1 MDRRRTAAPDRKK
14 KSRHHEVDVSS
25 GTQLFSRSTWEEG
38 LKERDIWNVTF
49 DFSPEHGDDEDA
61 NRDAVVEKRKTCG
74 AKEFGPSQ
82 RSAGSLAGVH
92 RHDPVTVNWKQRGA
106 PTRDSPSQR
115 RHRQKKKPSRS
126 AATRRRRR
134 KTPAAASRK
143 EPRPRAERQVPR
155 SRTGTKNSRAKA
167 DTPRCRNYFR
177 RGGPAALDFGPALDV
192 TRGGARGAR
201 AAPRPLLL
209 LVTCCGAAAGAR
221 APAHVQRP
229 WRHSTPFVC
238 RALTSRQPTQESGAS
253 VLGR

>member
-1 MDRRRTAAPDRKK
+1 MDRRRTAAPDQKR
-14 KSRHHEVDVSS
+14 SRAITRWTYRPALSS
-25 GTQLFSRSTWEEG
+25 SPEARGRQG
-38 LKERDIWNVTF
+38 LKSGIRNVTS
-49 DFSPEHGDDEDA
+49 DFSPEHGDGEDA
-61 NRDAVVEKRKTCG
+61 NRHAVVEKRKTCG

-106 PTRDSPSQR
+106 PTRGSPSQR

-134 KTPAAASRK
+134 KARGSKPQRATPARRASRPQK
-143 EPRPRAERQVPR
+143 QNRD
-155 SRTGTKNSRAKA
+155 KNNSRAKA

-201 AAPRPLLL
+201 AAP
-209 LVTCCGAAAGAR
+209 
-221 APAHVQRP
+221 
-229 WRHSTPFVC
+229 
-238 RALTSRQPTQESGAS
+238 
-253 VLGR
+253 

>member
-61 NRDAVVEKRKTCG
+61 NRHAVVEKRKTCS

-115 RHRQKKKPSRS
+115 RHRQAFIREKTYTLPITLERGLRIRARTKKGKK
-126 AATRRRRR
+126 RRR
-134 KTPAAASRK
+134 KEKPGGVPSHTRRSLSFQGTLGP
-143 EPRPRAERQVPR
+143 QVNCR
-155 SRTGTKNSRAKA
+155 S
-167 DTPRCRNYFR
+167 
-177 RGGPAALDFGPALDV
+177 GPVVNCHAVIEKGK
-192 TRGGARGAR
+192 T
-201 AAPRPLLL
+201 
-209 LVTCCGAAAGAR
+209 CGAEEFQPSQKSAGSLAGV
-221 APAHVQRP
+221 H
-229 WRHSTPFVC
+229 RHDPVTVD
-238 RALTSRQPTQESGAS
+238 
-253 VLGR
+253 

>member
-1 MDRRRTAAPDRKK
+1 M
-14 KSRHHEVDVSS
+14 DVSS

-38 LKERDIWNVTF
+38 LKERDNWNATF
-49 DFSPEHGDDEDA
+49 DFSPEHGEDDDA
-61 NRDAVVEKRKTCG
+61 NRHAVVEKRKTCG

-143 EPRPRAERQVPR
+143 EPRPPEDWEDVVDSAPDEGSP
-155 SRTGTKNSRAKA
+155 TPEA
-167 DTPRCRNYFR
+167 DASGPI
-177 RGGPAALDFGPALDV
+177 GGPASE
-192 TRGGARGAR
+192 
-201 AAPRPLLL
+201 
-209 LVTCCGAAAGAR
+209 
-221 APAHVQRP
+221 H
-229 WRHSTPFVC
+229 
-238 RALTSRQPTQESGAS
+238 
-253 VLGR
+253 

>member
-1 MDRRRTAAPDRKK
+1 MDRRRTAAPDQKR
-14 KSRHHEVDVSS
+14 SRAITRWTYRPALSS
-25 GTQLFSRSTWEEG
+25 SPEARGRQG
-38 LKERDIWNVTF
+38 LKSGIRNVTI
-49 DFSPEHGDDEDA
+49 DFRPEQGDGEDA
-61 NRDAVVEKRKTCG
+61 NRHAAVEKRKTCG

-155 SRTGTKNSRAKA
+155 SRTGTKKLARQSRHPAVPELFP
-167 DTPRCRNYFR
+167 PRRASRLGFR
-177 RGGPAALDFGPALDV
+177 PRLGCHPRRRPRRPRSPLALALV
-192 TRGGARGAR
+192 GH
-201 AAPRPLLL
+201 LLR
-209 LVTCCGAAAGAR
+209 CGS
-221 APAHVQRP
+221 
-229 WRHSTPFVC
+229 WR
-238 RALTSRQPTQESGAS
+238 
-253 VLGR
+253 

>member
-1 MDRRRTAAPDRKK
+1 MDRRRTAAPDQKR
-14 KSRHHEVDVSS
+14 SRAITRWTYRPALSS
-25 GTQLFSRSTWEEG
+25 SPEARGRQG
-38 LKERDIWNVTF
+38 LKSGIRNVTS
-49 DFSPEHGDDEDA
+49 DFSPEHGDGEDA
-61 NRDAVVEKRKTCG
+61 NRHAVVEKRKTCG

-155 SRTGTKNSRAKA
+155 SRTGTRRLRAKS
-167 DTPRCRNYFR
+167 DTSRCRNYYR

-201 AAPRPLLL
+201 AAP
-209 LVTCCGAAAGAR
+209 
-221 APAHVQRP
+221 
-229 WRHSTPFVC
+229 
-238 RALTSRQPTQESGAS
+238 
-253 VLGR
+253 

>member
-1 MDRRRTAAPDRKK
+1 M
-14 KSRHHEVDVSS
+14 DVSS

-38 LKERDIWNVTF
+38 LKERDNWNATF
-49 DFSPEHGDDEDA
+49 DFSPEHGDDDDA
-61 NRDAVVEKRKTCG
+61 NRHAVVEKRKTCG

-106 PTRDSPSQR
+106 PTRHTPSQR
-115 RHRQKKKPSRS
+115 RHRQKKTPSRS

-134 KTPAAASRK
+134 KCPRRQAAKSHAGARTVRSPEAEPGQKQLARQSRHPAVPRLFPPRRASRLGF
-143 EPRPRAERQVPR
+143 RPRLGCHPR
-155 SRTGTKNSRAKA
+155 RR
-167 DTPRCRNYFR
+167 PRRPR
-177 RGGPAALDFGPALDV
+177 RPLA
-192 TRGGARGAR
+192 
-201 AAPRPLLL
+201 LLL

-221 APAHVQRP
+221 SPAHVQRP

-238 RALTSRQPTQESGAS
+238 RELTSRQPTQESGAS